1 MRTIFGRMMMVAV
14 MLLDWA
20 MTGSAATELSGMTTA
35 PGSAEATVGL
45 PYRSLTMEEG
55 LRSNTVRALLQ
66 DRDGF
71 IFMGTD
77 NGLCRYDSHEITYYY
92 NPLRGSD
99 PFVSTLHAFGN
110 GLLVGTSRGLCYFD
124 TRTEQFSSFLPRI
137 KATVNQ
143 VVDDRDGNLWICTQR
158 QGVFRYNKRT
168 HSLRQYSFSQN
179 GGDIRALCVGIDNQV
194 WVYTTKGRPWL
205 YRLNKASQ
213 RFEQVTMWQVP
224 ADGGGMSILQDG
236 NGTLWLGS
244 WSHGLFRLDADGTLK
259 QVINPSLT
267 GVGLHIHTLLYIT

>member
-1 MRTIFGRMMMVAV
+1 MRIVVA
-14 MLLDWA
+14 LLGWA
-20 MTGSAATELSGMTTA
+20 MTNSAATLSGRMAA
-35 PGSAEATVGL
+35 PGSVVATPGSAVAAPGSGVGTLGL

-124 TRTEQFSSFLPRI
+124 TRTE
-137 KATVNQ
+137 
-143 VVDDRDGNLWICTQR
+143 
-158 QGVFRYNKRT
+158 
-168 HSLRQYSFSQN
+168 
-179 GGDIRALCVGIDNQV
+179 
-194 WVYTTKGRPWL
+194 
-205 YRLNKASQ
+205 
-213 RFEQVTMWQVP
+213 
-224 ADGGGMSILQDG
+224 
-236 NGTLWLGS
+236 
-244 WSHGLFRLDADGTLK
+244 
-259 QVINPSLT
+259 
-267 GVGLHIHTLLYIT
+267 